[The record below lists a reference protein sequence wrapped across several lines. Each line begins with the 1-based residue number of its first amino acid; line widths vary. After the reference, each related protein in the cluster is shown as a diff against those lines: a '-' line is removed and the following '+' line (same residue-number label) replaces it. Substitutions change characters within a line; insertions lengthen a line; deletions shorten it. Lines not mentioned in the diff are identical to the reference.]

1 MTPAQEPSRPLV
13 ALFGATALGK
23 SEVAD
28 VLAGLLGAEVV
39 VADSMQVYRGLP
51 VVTNQSA
58 VGHGARRHLV
68 GFVEPQREFTV
79 AEYAARAHEVIDGLR
94 AQGRAVIVEGG
105 SGLYLR
111 AALGDLS
118 FAEPSDPALRAELEA
133 RWARDPDGLLDELR
147 RLDPET
153 LARLD
158 AANPRRVI
166 RALEGVLGRGGPLP
180 EDERGHL
187 WHEPERYPHQLVA
200 LVPDDDR
207 EELRRRIAQRVDE
220 MLARGALDEVARA
233 RAAGPLS
240 RTVRQA
246 IGVRELCAV
255 LDGELTREEAAA
267 RMTARTRALARRQ
280 LTWMRKL
287 PRAALVPAA
296 GRPADAVA
304 ADVLSLLEAPTW

>member
-1 MTPAQEPSRPLV
+1 MTAAQAPQPVV

-23 SEVAD
+23 SDVAN
-28 VLAGLLGAEVV
+28 VLAERLDADVV

-51 VVTNQSA
+51 IVTNQTEP
-58 VGHGARRHLV
+58 GRGARRHLV

-94 AQGRAVIVEGG
+94 AEGRVVIVEGG

-111 AALGDLS
+111 AALGDLA
-118 FAEPSDPALRAELEA
+118 FAPPPDPAVRGELEA
-133 RWARDPDGLLDELR
+133 RWAQSPADVVDELR
-147 RLDPET
+147 RLDPDA

-158 AANPRRVI
+158 VSNPRRVV
-166 RALEGVLGRGGPLP
+166 RALEAARARGGPLP
-180 EDERGHL
+180 QEERAQL
-187 WHEPERYPHQLVA
+187 WREPERYPHHLVA
-200 LVPDDDR
+200 LVPDEDR
-207 EELRRRIAQRVDE
+207 EELRRRLARRVDE
-220 MLARGALDEVARA
+220 MLARGALDEVRRA

-240 RTVRQA
+240 RTVQQA

-255 LDGELTREEAAA
+255 LDGELTLGEAAT

-296 GRPADAVA
+296 GRPVAAVA
-304 ADVLSLLEAPTW
+304 ADVLSLLQAPAW